1 MPNSCVQTQRGK
13 EQTFVWKQLK
23 GKQSGLNQVWIENT
37 GAKAVST
44 SHRLPA
50 HIQRSCLSHTYQQ
63 RATEPLYTPEECSTK
78 YNIYRNIHNSMGSSC
93 TQGHLKNNKIKT
105 TDCLNTDQPIKTL
118 RKTIYKRHMC
128 RSETPTIA
136 VITHSNILQKKNQDC
151 SQDPSANKIQ
161 TLVALHVS

>member
-1 MPNSCVQTQRGK
+1 M
-13 EQTFVWKQLK
+13 
-23 GKQSGLNQVWIENT
+23 
-37 GAKAVST
+37 
-44 SHRLPA
+44 
-50 HIQRSCLSHTYQQ
+50 
-63 RATEPLYTPEECSTK
+63 K

-128 RSETPTIA
+128 RSETPPIA
-136 VITHSNILQKKNQDC
+136 VITQTFYKRKIRTARRILQ
-151 SQDPSANKIQ
+151 PTIQ

>member
-23 GKQSGLNQVWIENT
+23 GKQSGSNQVWIENT

-63 RATEPLYTPEECSTK
+63 RATEPLCIPEECSQ
-78 YNIYRNIHNSMGSSC
+78 RNI
-93 TQGHLKNNKIKT
+93 TFTEIFITRWDHLAPRDI
-105 TDCLNTDQPIKTL
+105 
-118 RKTIYKRHMC
+118 
-128 RSETPTIA
+128 
-136 VITHSNILQKKNQDC
+136 
-151 SQDPSANKIQ
+151 
-161 TLVALHVS
+161 